1 MVSASSSKMQGNLA
15 DDPSVASL
23 ISRRREGLHS
33 LLNDLQSDNPL
44 SVPDRPHPAPPVLH
58 PVQNNVVVEQP
69 APAPKI
75 VEPEVLAP
83 VSVEAKAPL
92 EEPANKEAPEPQRA
106 PDVRDDLPRDPQSH
120 LSQEMSRSI
129 ADSEPRGR
137 GRPLK
142 SKTHKSETSY
152 SLDPDLIKNLRI
164 LAAKQQIRLGR
175 TVSTSEIVEK
185 LLVESIAL
193 IKDDVIL
200 EV

>member
-92 EEPANKEAPEPQRA
+92 EEPANKTPEPPQ
-106 PDVRDDLPRDPQSH
+106 PPVVRDDLQRDPQTH

-129 ADSEPRGR
+129 ADREPRGR

>member
-69 APAPKI
+69 TPAPKI

-92 EEPANKEAPEPQRA
+92 EEPANKTPEPPQ
-106 PDVRDDLPRDPQSH
+106 PPVVRDDLQRDPQTH